1 MQYQLA
7 ISPLAP
13 GSAMVS
19 LNPNVHTQQAFSI
32 EEANLPPSK
41 VQQYISELFRIALCR
56 NDDHNLAASSIIRNA
71 KQYAQ
76 AKNNAGQSGTNS
88 ITIDSIISS

>member
-1 MQYQLA
+1 MSDIQQQLA

-13 GSAMVS
+13 GGAMPS
-19 LNPNVHTQQAFSI
+19 INTNATNAFTQQATSI

-41 VQQYISELFRIALCR
+41 VQQYLSELFRIALCR
-56 NDDHNLAASSIIRNA
+56 NDDYNLAASSIIRNS

-76 AKNNAGQSGTNS
+76 AKNNAA
-88 ITIDSIISS
+88 